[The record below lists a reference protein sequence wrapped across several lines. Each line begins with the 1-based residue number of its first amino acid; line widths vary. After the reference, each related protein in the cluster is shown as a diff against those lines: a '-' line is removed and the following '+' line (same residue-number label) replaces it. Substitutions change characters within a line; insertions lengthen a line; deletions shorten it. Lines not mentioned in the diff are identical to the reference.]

1 MPQPGRATAD
11 PLTMTTG
18 ILTLLLAAFAYVFGL
33 GSLHIMTNG
42 DELIY
47 AHITRMT
54 AASGQWLPL
63 ACEIP
68 EVVDTKPPFIFWQG
82 ILSTSRGTDWSL
94 WSLRW
99 PSVVWTGLTAALV
112 GVVAWRS
119 CGGDRGKGLLAAG
132 IYLAFLGTY
141 RYGRPFLTNP
151 PEIFWLF
158 LAFTILL
165 VFRSWSFDSR
175 FIVPTLVGVCIG
187 LALFAKSFAILVPAG
202 LALSAWHLAERRW
215 NLRAF
220 ATRSLPGLAWTAMV
234 ALAIFGLW
242 FLLDPDP
249 GRIWTRFVVGEN
261 FAKLEHGAP
270 SYLAAMLWGSK
281 SIWALFAGW
290 FSNAGLLAFPLLG
303 TMIRGWQHR
312 DEASDEERLLWLLCG
327 ATFLFYCIPTQR
339 SGRYLLDA
347 MPAVAVLMAIHWH
360 RLLASAFATT
370 AIGAAAVA
378 GVVAWLSGWL
388 VVEVDRVGVSLPWWH
403 WSIVAAGIAV
413 PLSAVVR
420 RAWLPAVAVPSVL
433 LAYLSIASL
442 MTAFDP
448 PAGGFD
454 ARTVDAARGKVVWA
468 PEDFFASCERQRLL
482 LPEATVRG
490 YPIHAGAPMAGQ
502 ASAGELAILLRG
514 VDEPPP
520 AGAIGSRLELGARH
534 TAAEFLEM
542 LGGRVGRHLFRREW
556 LVPVVASLVGDDGGS
571 SPPASVSEAVAIAVE
586 LSRADGIAGQA
597 ALAAKADVLAGIP
610 ASCVLP
616 CLAAFGDATPGGAN
630 WLRSGLDRAADRLGA
645 SLEAEAIAEYV
656 ADTARP
662 AKGRNLAYAWLAS
675 RDAARAGSL
684 LDTML
689 DDPSLDLRREAV
701 ERLLAGAAKAD
712 EATMKEAHR
721 KALAAARDVDQVE
734 KIAQWLTEHG
744 EAVDL
749 AAVLGFVRRWKVS
762 DTFDNVG
769 SAGFAKVYPP
779 EVKAADAAGWKEVV
793 STDRL
798 GAVDLNAAIAAKKG
812 VLAYAVAELDMPRP
826 GPAEIRIGSPCA
838 VKVWLNGTPVM
849 AHEIYHASE
858 AVDQYV
864 VTADFRAGTNT
875 ILVKCCQNEQ
885 TEAWAADWKFELRVC
900 DRLGSPLGSQP
911 VEARP

>member
-1 MPQPGRATAD
+1 VGV
-11 PLTMTTG
+11 
-18 ILTLLLAAFAYVFGL
+18 LTLLLAAFTYVFGL

-42 DELIY
+42 DEMIY
-47 AHITRMT
+47 AHITRVT

-63 ACEIP
+63 ASEIP

-82 ILSTSRGTDWSL
+82 ILSTARGADWSL
-94 WSLRW
+94 WALRW
-99 PSVVWTGLTAALV
+99 PSLVWTGLTAALV

-165 VFRSWSFDSR
+165 VFRPWSFDSR
-175 FIVPTLVGVCIG
+175 FLVPTLLGVFVG
-187 LALFAKSFAILVPAG
+187 LAVFAKSFAILAPTG
-202 LALSAWHLAERRW
+202 LALAAWHLAERGWDVRS
-215 NLRAF
+215 F
-220 ATRSLPGLAWTAMV
+220 AVRSLPGLTWTATV

-249 GRIWTRFVVGEN
+249 GRIWNRFVIGEN
-261 FAKLEHGAP
+261 VAKLRHGAP
-270 SYLAAMLWGSK
+270 SYLGSLLWGSK
-281 SIWALFAGW
+281 SVWALFAGW

-312 DEASDEERLLWLLCG
+312 GEASDDERLLWLLCG

-347 MPAVAVLMAIHWH
+347 MPAVAVLMAIHWR
-360 RLLASAFATT
+360 RLLPTAFATT
-370 AIGAAAVA
+370 AVGAAAVV

-388 VVEVDRVGVSLPWWH
+388 VVETASVGVSLPWWH
-403 WSIVAAGIAV
+403 WAVLAAGLSV
-413 PLSAVVR
+413 PLTAVVR
-420 RAWLPAVAVPSVL
+420 RAWLPKFAVPSVF
-433 LAYLSIASL
+433 LAYLAIASL

-454 ARTVDAARGKVVWA
+454 AGTVEAARGKVVWA
-468 PEDFFASCERQRLL
+468 PEDFYASCERQRML

-490 YPIHAGAPMAGQ
+490 YSIYEEGPRPEQ
-502 ASAGELAILLRG
+502 TSAGELAIVLRG

-520 AGAIGSRLELGARH
+520 AGSIGSRLELGARH

-542 LGGRVGRHLFRREW
+542 LAGRVGRHLFRREW
-556 LVPVVASLVGDDGGS
+556 LVPVVASLVGQDAGS

-586 LSRADGIAGQA
+586 LSRAEGIAGQA
-597 ALAAKADVLAGIP
+597 SLAAKADAIAGMP
-610 ASCVLP
+610 AACVLP

-630 WLRSGLDRAADRLGA
+630 WLRSGLDRAAERLGT
-645 SLEAEAIAEYV
+645 SLAADSLAEYV
-656 ADTARP
+656 ADTKRP
-662 AKGRNLAYAWLAS
+662 AKGRNLAYAWLAA
-675 RDAARAGSL
+675 RDAARAESL
-684 LDTML
+684 LDGML

-701 ERLLAGAAKAD
+701 EKLLAGAAKSD
-712 EATMKEAHR
+712 EAAMKECYR
-721 KALAAARDVDQVE
+721 KALAVARDVDQVE

-762 DTFDNVG
+762 DTFDNAG
-769 SAGFAKVYPP
+769 GAGFAKAYPAEEP
-779 EVKAADAAGWKEVV
+779 AADTAGWKEVV

-798 GAVDLNAAIAAKKG
+798 GAVDLNAAIAVKKG
-812 VLAYAVAELDMPRP
+812 VLAYAVAEIDMPRP
-826 GPAEIRIGSPCA
+826 GPAEVRLGSKCG
-838 VKVWLNGTPVM
+838 VKVWVNGTAVM

-858 AVDQYV
+858 AVDQYIA
-864 VTADFRAGTNT
+864 TADFRAGTNT

-885 TEAWAADWKFELRVC
+885 TEAWAADWKFQLRIC

-911 VEARP
+911 GENRP